1 MAKSTT
7 QANTDTAKQ
16 SDAPVNIEAAE
27 PTIQD
32 GASMVMDFV
41 LRHPGAMMPTY
52 ATDGSGAF
60 DLYAPQGGRL
70 RPLDSATIDIG
81 IGVEIPKGFS
91 MLILSRSGHG
101 RKNEMRLANC
111 VGFIDSDYRGNLM
124 VTLKS
129 DNRFA
134 EFTWEAGD
142 RIAQACLV
150 ATPKVIFRQV
160 DALSET
166 ARGEGGH
173 GSTGA

>member
-7 QANTDTAKQ
+7 QTSTDTAKQ
-16 SDAPVNIEAAE
+16 SDAPANIETAE
-27 PTIQD
+27 STIQN
-32 GASMVMDFV
+32 GASLIMDFV
-41 LRHPGAMMPTY
+41 QRHSGAMMPTY

-70 RPLDSATIDIG
+70 RPLDSATIDLG
-81 IGVEIPKGFS
+81 IAVEIPSGYT
-91 MLILSRSGHG
+91 MLIFSRSGHG
-101 RKNEMRLANC
+101 RKNELRLANC

-150 ATPKVIFRQV
+150 ATPKVVFRQV

-166 ARGEGGH
+166 ARGDGGH